1 MFQKI
6 YTRFAHWELF
16 DDEDIHMAGLSL
28 KVMANSGQIV
38 NLVIDK
44 NIKRLI
50 KIYDDNEMV
59 ITTRIAIC
67 ECFFIIAK
75 NIGLRK
81 VFLQPHFHRLLVKN
95 SLKLLDV
102 ANLGH
107 TSRQLDL
114 YITTTKLLCLV
125 VTAKTTKF
133 YIPGE
138 TNLVER
144 LRKRA
149 FDCGTFT
156 LLTYIFKELKPSAE
170 NNEKFQEVR

>member
-6 YTRFAHWELF
+6 YTRFVHWELF
-16 DDEDIHMAGLSL
+16 DDEETHMAGLSL

-38 NLVIDK
+38 NLVMDK
-44 NIKRLI
+44 YMKRLI
-50 KIYDDNEMV
+50 KVYDDNEM
-59 ITTRIAIC
+59 ISSTRIAIA

-75 NIGLRK
+75 NISLRK
-81 VFLQPHFHRLLVKN
+81 VFLQPSFHRLLCKN
-95 SLKLLDV
+95 ALKVLDV
-102 ANLGH
+102 ANKGH
-107 TSRQLDL
+107 SSRQLDL
-114 YITTTKLLCLV
+114 YITTCKLLCLV

-156 LLTYIFKELKPSAE
+156 LLTYLFKELKASAE
-170 NNEKFQEVR
+170 HNEKF

>member
-6 YTRFAHWELF
+6 YTRFVHWELF
-16 DDEDIHMAGLSL
+16 DDEETHMAGLSL

-38 NLVIDK
+38 NLVMEK
-44 NIKRLI
+44 NMKRLI
-50 KIYDDNEMV
+50 KVYDDNEM
-59 ITTRIAIC
+59 IASTRIAIS

-75 NIGLRK
+75 NISLRK
-81 VFLQPHFHRLLVKN
+81 VFLQPSFHRLLCKN
-95 SLKLLDV
+95 ALKLLDV
-102 ANLGH
+102 ANKGLS
-107 TSRQLDL
+107 SRQLEL
-114 YITTTKLLCLV
+114 YITTSKLLCLV

-156 LLTYIFKELKPSAE
+156 LLTYMFKELKASAE
-170 NNEKFQEVR
+170 HNEKF